1 MPRPAAAA
9 DEPKPAHAPASYAE
23 LSRLLARTG
32 YVYEGTDD
40 GTGEHVWEKEAA
52 PRVFVRAH
60 LRAEFG
66 PFDTAGAAGKF
77 FAVDGAVLASESMH
91 EAAAAS
97 LLPLLGRL
105 EREALDCWP
114 CYDCDTLV
122 SGRPR
127 NFRPR
132 HTAHQVCDSCAR
144 RYRPCATCG
153 AETPIRV
160 CSECLFVCMFEENFP
175 RHLTP
180 AQRVWFAVIHTFSI
194 FDEPGSVTRIAR
206 VARTNIPTVK
216 RVVARADDMLERTTG
231 ADGVRRYR
239 LGLKNSRA

>member
-1 MPRPAAAA
+1 MPRPAVVTN
-9 DEPKPAHAPASYAE
+9 ELKPTHAPATYAE
-23 LSRLLARTG
+23 LSRLLARMG
-32 YVYEGTDD
+32 YAYVGMDD

-52 PRVFVRAH
+52 PHVFVRAH

-77 FAVDGAVLASESMH
+77 CAVDGAVLASESMH
-91 EAAAAS
+91 EAAAVS

-122 SGRPR
+122 SGSPR

-132 HTAHQVCDSCAR
+132 HTAHQVCGSCAR
-144 RYRPCATCG
+144 RYRNCAACG
-153 AETPIRV
+153 VETTNRV

-175 RHLTP
+175 HHLTP

-216 RVVARADDMLERTTG
+216 RVARSVGDMLERTTG
-231 ADGVRRYR
+231 ADGVTRYR
-239 LGLKNSRA
+239 LGLKNSRE